1 MNESRWRPSWVP
13 GLTGVPPTCSLIPKL
28 HLKATPFLGRYRG
41 LHSILSRGNTSPAF
55 ELLTHRQCT
64 APPKKQFQSISSRPV
79 LFICIPFLICYHFQP
94 LLPLCLS
101 FCFSSQG
108 CAQRTHSYTRLLSP
122 RRGKARAMLPHRTTY
137 WPGRIKLSLT
147 GVRSIYIFK
156 GCRGGGVLFMTAL
169 STTNQLDFRSCCA
182 LNRSQQLH

>member
-1 MNESRWRPSWVP
+1 MHC
-13 GLTGVPPTCSLIPKL
+13 PTKEAIPVN
-28 HLKATPFLGRYRG
+28 F
-41 LHSILSRGNTSPAF
+41 I
-55 ELLTHRQCT
+55 
-64 APPKKQFQSISSRPV
+64 I

-94 LLPLCLS
+94 LLPLSLS

-147 GVRSIYIFK
+147 GVRSFYIFK
-156 GCRGGGVLFMTAL
+156 GCRGGGGGVLFMTAL

-182 LNRSQQLH
+182 LNRSQQLHWGPRGPVCATKLSWCAKHSTIWSTL